1 MCINLKKLKRE
12 KLYENK
18 MSKITN
24 KPLKIYNAS
33 AGSGKTYTLVQE
45 YLRIILH
52 DKDALKFRSILAM
65 TFTNKAANEMKSRI
79 LEALIDLKIPNHI
92 KTADEL
98 DFLAN
103 TSSDIK
109 LAPKLIQERAN
120 NILNKILHN
129 YSSFSVMTID
139 KFTHKIIRTFAKDLG
154 VSIDFDVELD
164 VKSLRRNVT
173 DLLFDNIG
181 RNKELT
187 ALMKRYAFDNLQ
199 DDKSWNFANQLFEFS
214 DLIFK
219 EDAIK
224 SIGLLKKLT
233 EKDFSDIKSQIIK
246 ENATIENKIK
256 TMGIEATDL
265 IKSKGLIS
273 DDFQGKSNSIV
284 SYFKKIA
291 DWKFA
296 LPKEGKG
303 LASKTL
309 KNNVNDEKWGHPKS
323 PNKANADSIGDLL
336 SKYFWQIENALEHD
350 YAQLKLNK
358 EILKNLNNLSLLNHL
373 LKIVDEVKEEENIL
387 LISDFYKKISDVIA
401 KEPVPFIYERLG
413 VRYAHFLLDEF
424 QDTSHLQWVN
434 MIPLV
439 HNSLAEAHTNLIV
452 GDGKQAIYRWRNGE
466 VEQFTKL
473 PDHIHNPDQIES
485 LNEAEILFKEMGE
498 KIALTNNFRSAKE
511 IIDFNNSIFKSLTT
525 HLKDNLKY
533 IYTDLEQH
541 PIKKHNG
548 YVNAF
553 FKAELDDETQLEYTL
568 NTIKKSIEKGY
579 NFNDICIITRNN
591 RSGSLL
597 ANFLTE
603 HKINVISPDSLFI
616 GKDSNVKFIYH
627 LMRSVIQPKDNNY
640 KIKALEHYATI
651 TNQNPTELIQN
662 QEDYIKTNTLKS
674 YFEKLNINM
683 TQPDAFHNLYEYV
696 ESLLEIFNI
705 NATNNPFLQFYL
717 ELIHQFETKNNSNI
731 RDFLTWYSDKGH
743 EKSIVSP
750 EGSNAVQI
758 MTIHKSKGLQF
769 PIVICPFFDWKFDL
783 SKQISWINN
792 ENEKLP
798 AYFVKMTNAVKDS
811 SLEDVYL
818 AEEGKFY
825 LDNLNLL
832 YVAFT
837 RPETALFLCGSIKK
851 HQSPAKNWLLP
862 YFENTNLFV
871 KNKNEQYEHG
881 LFSENSKIKKT
892 EPTKNYNLTFLKQK
906 MNKPELSYKSGAE
919 WDVNDIDEKRNFGT
933 LVHHVLSK
941 LKSKSDLDSV
951 LEQMR
956 IKGLISNK
964 QNKEIKI
971 YINDVFRDV
980 HFSNYFVENV
990 TVFNEKE
997 IIGHQ
1002 GHKLIPDKII
1012 MDDFKTLVVDF
1023 KTGQQTESHQK
1034 QVKNYITTLKEMGF
1048 KNVKGELYYTEINEI
1063 VTVA

>member
-1 MCINLKKLKRE
+1 MPQTKQ
-12 KLYENK
+12 
-18 MSKITN
+18 T
-24 KPLKIYNAS
+24 PLKIYNAS

-79 LEALIDLKIPNHI
+79 LEALIDLRIPNNK
-92 KTADEL
+92 KTANEL
-98 DFLAN
+98 SFLAD
-103 TSSDIK
+103 TSKNIK
-109 LAPKLIQERAN
+109 LAPKLIEERSN

-164 VKSLRRNVT
+164 VKSLRKNAT

-199 DDKSWNFANQLFEFS
+199 DDKSWNFSNQLFEFS

-224 SIGLLKKLT
+224 SIGLLRKLT
-233 EKDFSDIKSQIIK
+233 EKDFNDIKSQIIK

-256 TMGIEATDL
+256 TMGIEASDL
-265 IKSKGLIS
+265 IKSKGLIA

-291 DWKFA
+291 DWKITIA
-296 LPKEGKG
+296 KEGKG
-303 LASKTL
+303 VASKTL
-309 KNNVNDEKWGHPKS
+309 KKYVNEEKWGHTES
-323 PNKANADSIGDLL
+323 ANKATADSIGDLL
-336 SKYFWQIENALEHD
+336 SKYFWQIENALEQD

-439 HNSLAEAHTNLIV
+439 HNSLAEANTNLIV

-473 PDHIHNPDQIES
+473 PNHIHNPEQIES

-511 IIDFNNSIFKSLTT
+511 IIDFNNSIFKSFTT

-541 PIKKHNG
+541 PIKKHQG

-553 FKAELDDETQLEYTL
+553 FEKQLDDEQQLEYAL
-568 NTIKKSIEKGY
+568 KTINQAVEKGY
-579 NFNDICIITRNN
+579 NFNDVCIITRNN

-597 ANFLTE
+597 ANYLTE

-616 GKDSNVKFIYH
+616 GKDSTVKFIYH
-627 LMRSVIQPKDNNY
+627 LMRSIIQPKDNNF

-651 TNQNPTELIQN
+651 TNQNPTKLIQN
-662 QEDYIKTNTLKS
+662 QENFIKKNSLKS
-674 YFEKLNINM
+674 YFEKLNITI

-696 ESLLEIFNI
+696 ESLLEIFDI
-705 NATNNPFLQFYL
+705 DATKNPFLQFYL

-731 RDFLTWYSDKGH
+731 RDFLTWYNDKGH

-750 EGSNAVQI
+750 EGANAVQI

-798 AYFVKMTNAVKDS
+798 AYFVKMTNAVKAS
-811 SLEDVYL
+811 NLEDVFL

-825 LDNLNLL
+825 LDHLNLL

-837 RPETALFLCGSIKK
+837 RPETALFICGSLKK
-851 HQSPAKNWLLP
+851 NQSPAKNWLLP
-862 YFENTNLFV
+862 YFENSKLFT
-871 KNKNEQYEHG
+871 KNSDQQFEYG
-881 LFSENSKIKKT
+881 TFSENSKTDKT

-933 LVHHVLSK
+933 LVHKVLSK
-941 LKSKSDLDSV
+941 LNSKTDLGNVLEELKIKGTVSNTQKNEIKTYIDSV
-951 LEQMR
+951 F
-956 IKGLISNK
+956 K
-964 QNKEIKI
+964 
-971 YINDVFRDV
+971 DP
-980 HFSNYFVENV
+980 HFLNYFIGNN
-990 TVFNEKE
+990 TVLNEKE
-997 IIGHQ
+997 IVGHK

-1012 MDDFKTLVVDF
+1012 IGDIKTLVVDF

-1034 QVKNYITTLKEMGF
+1034 QVKNYITTLKDMGF
-1048 KNVKGELYYTEINEI
+1048 NNVKGELYYTEKKEVI
-1063 VTVA
+1063 TVD